1 VKRVLTLGFTSI
13 LISKYKVIFGN
24 KYDFL
29 VVISK
34 YRVISGNKCGFWVV
48 ISKYKAISG
57 NKCDFLVDISKYRFK
72 FVLFFRDGRPPF
84 IYKPLIFK

>member
-48 ISKYKAISG
+48 ISKY
-57 NKCDFLVDISKYRFK
+57 RFK
-72 FVLFFRDGRPPF
+72 FVLGFREDRIPL
-84 IYKPLIFK
+84 IHNSLIFK